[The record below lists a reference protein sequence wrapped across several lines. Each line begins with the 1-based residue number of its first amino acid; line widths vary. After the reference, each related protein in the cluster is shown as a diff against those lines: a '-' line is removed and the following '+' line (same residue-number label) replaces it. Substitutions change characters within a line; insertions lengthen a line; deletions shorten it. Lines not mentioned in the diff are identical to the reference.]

1 MYSMRNIIYAV
12 HSEIVKQT
20 MDYEWEIKR
29 ENGLQPQLEPKA
41 RNKELVRGN
50 AQTVNL
56 ILKQIRI

>member
-1 MYSMRNIIYAV
+1 MDSMRNIIYAV

-50 AQTVNL
+50 AQVMKL
-56 ILKQIRI
+56 CLK